1 MIVDTQITTQ
11 VSPRELGKIDS
22 IMQDRPEHPIREAV
36 VVFAVV
42 LFGEIERDVANTAAF
57 RPLRRNLGADA
68 NLSAPAE
75 PNAGFL
81 FERRV
86 DSDFKSA
93 CASLR
98 ISVRNRDSVRNDDK
112 LRQ

>member
-36 VVFAVV
+36 IVFPVV
-42 LFGEIERDVANTAAF
+42 LFGEIECDVANAVAF
-57 RPLRRNLGADA
+57 CPLRRNPGAGA
-68 NLSAPAE
+68 VLSAPNE
-75 PNAGFL
+75 SNTGFF

-86 DSDFKSA
+86 YSVFKSD
-93 CASLR
+93 CASLC
-98 ISVRNRDSVRNDDK
+98 IFVRNRDSVRNDD
-112 LRQ
+112 

>member
-42 LFGEIERDVANTAAF
+42 LFGEIECDVANTVAF
-57 RPLRRNLGADA
+57 RPLRRNPGAGAD
-68 NLSAPAE
+68 LSAPAE

-98 ISVRNRDSVRNDDK
+98 IFVRNRDSVRNDNK
-112 LRQ
+112 MRQ